1 MDSPKRFLR
10 TWTMTLCALAG
21 LVVALN
27 LLIDPYDV
35 FGTPR
40 IPGLSL
46 MKPGPKNHALLS
58 KTYQEAR
65 EHPVT
70 VLIGSS
76 STHIGVD
83 AAAPEWPEAM
93 RPVYNYGIPGGAAVS
108 TRLNTLREAIFN
120 GRIEN
125 AVVFLDFQDFLAFNP
140 PGDGMS
146 DDDRRYHLLPDGKP
160 NPYRR
165 LQVADDMFLSLAT
178 MGSLTDSL
186 KTIVFQRD
194 PTLLNLASDGSSN
207 DADFRN
213 AFRADGMHDLFA
225 QKENYEL
232 ERAQRLQRTMAGWR
246 GVLPDV
252 DTVRAIVALTRANHV
267 KLTLVITPHH
277 ADALEIYWRMG
288 LWPRIEQLKTELA
301 AVAAEAGG
309 DVPLW
314 DFLNYDPFNTEGV
327 PAAGDRH
334 TPTVWYWEPSHFK
347 KKLGAIL
354 IQRMF
359 GRDAPRYGALLTVD
373 NVDAVN
379 RRIRE
384 RRRERVCGHDGPDLL
399 TGLAVKLPDGCA
411 LR

>member
-1 MDSPKRFLR
+1 MGSPKRFLR

-35 FGTPR
+35 FGIPR
-40 IPGLSL
+40 IPGLSVK
-46 MKPGPKNHALLS
+46 KPGPKNHALLS

-65 EHPVT
+65 AHPVT

-125 AVVFLDFQDFLAFNP
+125 AVVFLDFQDFLANDP
-140 PGDGMS
+140 PDDGRS
-146 DDDRRYHLLPDGKP
+146 DDDRRYHLLPDGRP
-160 NPYRR
+160 NPDRKY
-165 LQVADDMFLSLAT
+165 QVADDMFLSLAT

-194 PTLLNLASDGSSN
+194 PTLLNLAPDGSSN

-267 KLTLVITPHH
+267 RLTLVITPHH

-327 PAAGDRH
+327 PGAGDRH

-347 KKLGAIL
+347 KQLGAIL